1 MKKYL
6 DTSDLVTYQSG
17 KYQGKYDWSNNIG
30 KELYFEYDDVSGNI
44 KILDYKKSKPQGY
57 VTLQYNDIIVT
68 TTTPNLL
75 HLKIPRLF
83 HKEKQTRRYKYEI
96 GDIVKKYNDSMKILQ
111 QIKIKYNNSS
121 ARGYKVECLD
131 CHYIYKTREEIIS
144 TCPICGRKSSYS
156 ERFVYSILKQAN
168 IIFIPQYELEWLYNR
183 FYDAYLPDFKAII
196 EIHGEQH
203 YKPIKLNKAET
214 PEETYKNTIMADKI
228 KYETAI
234 KNNISYFIINASEPE
249 NLFESA
255 KKILYF
261 IDFSNISKLECE
273 KFANYKNI
281 KDVCNLWN
289 QGYTLEEIHAQLN
302 KSIQSIQHKLRLG
315 NKYNLCNYDKNL
327 NMHFHK
333 VTNPNNKES

>member
-1 MKKYL
+1 M
-6 DTSDLVTYQSG
+6 
-17 KYQGKYDWSNNIG
+17 
-30 KELYFEYDDVSGNI
+30 
-44 KILDYKKSKPQGY
+44 
-57 VTLQYNDIIVT
+57 
-68 TTTPNLL
+68 
-75 HLKIPRLF
+75 
-83 HKEKQTRRYKYEI
+83 
-96 GDIVKKYNDSMKILQ
+96 
-111 QIKIKYNNSS
+111 
-121 ARGYKVECLD
+121 
-131 CHYIYKTREEIIS
+131 
-144 TCPICGRKSSYS
+144 
-156 ERFVYSILKQAN
+156 YSILKQAN
-168 IIFIPQYELEWLYNR
+168 ITFIPQYELEWLYNR
-183 FYDAYLPDFKAII
+183 FYDTYLPDFKAII

-203 YKPIKLNKAET
+203 YKPIKLNKVET
-214 PEETYKNTIMADKI
+214 PEKTNKNTIMADKI

-281 KDVCNLWN
+281 KDLCNLWN

>member
-168 IIFIPQYELEWLYNR
+168 ITFIPQYELEWLHNR
-183 FYDAYLPDFKAII
+183 FYDTYLPDFKAII

-203 YKPIKLNKAET
+203 YKPIKLNKSET

-249 NLFESA
+249 NLFE
-255 KKILYF
+255 
-261 IDFSNISKLECE
+261 
-273 KFANYKNI
+273 
-281 KDVCNLWN
+281 
-289 QGYTLEEIHAQLN
+289 
-302 KSIQSIQHKLRLG
+302 
-315 NKYNLCNYDKNL
+315 
-327 NMHFHK
+327 
-333 VTNPNNKES
+333 

>member
-1 MKKYL
+1 M
-6 DTSDLVTYQSG
+6 
-17 KYQGKYDWSNNIG
+17 
-30 KELYFEYDDVSGNI
+30 
-44 KILDYKKSKPQGY
+44 
-57 VTLQYNDIIVT
+57 
-68 TTTPNLL
+68 
-75 HLKIPRLF
+75 
-83 HKEKQTRRYKYEI
+83 
-96 GDIVKKYNDSMKILQ
+96 
-111 QIKIKYNNSS
+111 
-121 ARGYKVECLD
+121 
-131 CHYIYKTREEIIS
+131 
-144 TCPICGRKSSYS
+144 
-156 ERFVYSILKQAN
+156 YSILKQAN
-168 IIFIPQYELEWLYNR
+168 ITFIPQYELEWLHNR
-183 FYDAYLPDFKAII
+183 FYDTYLPDFKTII

-289 QGYTLEEIHAQLN
+289 
-302 KSIQSIQHKLRLG
+302 
-315 NKYNLCNYDKNL
+315 
-327 NMHFHK
+327 
-333 VTNPNNKES
+333 

>member
-1 MKKYL
+1 M
-6 DTSDLVTYQSG
+6 
-17 KYQGKYDWSNNIG
+17 
-30 KELYFEYDDVSGNI
+30 
-44 KILDYKKSKPQGY
+44 
-57 VTLQYNDIIVT
+57 QYNDIIVT

-156 ERFVYSILKQAN
+156 ESFVYSILKQAN
-168 IIFIPQYELEWLYNR
+168 ITFIPQYELEWLHNR
-183 FYDAYLPDFKAII
+183 FYDTYLPDFKAII

-249 NLFESA
+249 NLFKSA

-302 KSIQSIQHKLRLG
+302 KSIQSI
-315 NKYNLCNYDKNL
+315 
-327 NMHFHK
+327 
-333 VTNPNNKES
+333 